1 MPLQTRGSGRDGSTG
16 AGGEARRG
24 RAAGTSGTTSTSAV
38 GDATA
43 LVVGGGIH
51 DGAGVGGVDTE
62 ADPGQKTVGDI
73 VTKEDVLLRCQH
85 FSHWFQRGMHVGEAY
100 LDDGVAGRKTVE
112 QEEVLLVGG
121 DGLGVGVVGGVDL
134 DGVAQ
139 VLVKVQLADVV
150 GGQVVDG
157 AVVAGGGVGVDGD
170 VDVLGTA
177 RVVTGVGGQELD
189 GTVVVGELEP
199 TEESVV
205 QVLGGLGEVATRA
218 NTSVDTSRVAVF
230 FSCISLVNWA
240 MSRDDYLRQISNQW
254 SVMGSQVSTS

>member
-1 MPLQTRGSGRDGSTG
+1 MSLQTRGSGRDGSTG

-38 GDATA
+38 GDTTA

-62 ADPGQKTVGDI
+62 ADPGQETVGDI
-73 VTKEDVLLRCQH
+73 VTEEDVLSRCKH
-85 FSHWFQRGMHVGEAY
+85 FYRFQRALHSGAAY
-100 LDDGVAGRKTVE
+100 LDDGIAGRKTIE

-134 DGVAQ
+134 NGVAQ
-139 VLVKVQLADVV
+139 VLVKVELADVV

-170 VDVLGTA
+170 VDVLGAA

-189 GTVVVGELEP
+189 GTVVVGELES

-230 FSCISLVNWA
+230 VPCIS
-240 MSRDDYLRQISNQW
+240 
-254 SVMGSQVSTS
+254 SVDSSMV